1 MSLGPSPTQEQLDK
15 QEYLNKK
22 MKEFL
27 GKGGKI
33 EKIPSGLTGDQ
44 YREDRGIKKAV
55 NKFKKKLP
63 KNYQ

>member
-27 GKGGKI
+27 DKGGKI
-33 EKIPSGLTGDQ
+33 EKIPEGMTDEM
-44 YREDRGIKKAV
+44 YREENGIKL
-55 NKFKKKLP
+55 NKNKNKKKP
-63 KNYQ
+63 HKVR